1 MSTTIRIAFIFLF
14 LVACNQTESSA
25 EKERKNLKTSLA
37 FVDVVWNNQDVS
49 GLGTFFSNEFIR
61 EVNNIEAA
69 TNLVELTAIFNIY
82 FTAFPDLLVELT
94 AIFNIYFTA
103 FPDLHFTVEELTP
116 VDNQIFMNWSITG
129 TNTGVFGDYP
139 ATGKKVQINGITKL
153 DFDPENKIARQTLF
167 YTELSLL
174 QQLGYELYKPKTE

>member
-37 FVDVVWNNQDVS
+37 FVDVVWNNQDLS
-49 GLGTFFSNEFIR
+49 GLGTFFSDEFTR

-69 TNLVELTAIFNIY
+69 TNLVELTAIFNI
-82 FTAFPDLLVELT
+82 F
-94 AIFNIYFTA
+94 FTA
-103 FPDLHFTVEELTP
+103 FPDLHFTVEQLTP
-116 VDNQIFMNWSITG
+116 VDNQIFMKWSITA

>member
-69 TNLVELTAIFNIY
+69 TN
-82 FTAFPDLLVELT
+82 LVELT